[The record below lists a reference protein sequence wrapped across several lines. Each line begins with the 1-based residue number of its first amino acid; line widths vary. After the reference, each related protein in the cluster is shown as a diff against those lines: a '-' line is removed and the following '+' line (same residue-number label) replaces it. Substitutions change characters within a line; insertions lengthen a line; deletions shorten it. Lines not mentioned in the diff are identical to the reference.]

1 MLKGAM
7 KHTFRFI
14 LLAVALFLLSGSLAF
29 GQEGVY
35 MGKVTE
41 KGTGIPMEFV
51 NVLIYDTSTQ
61 KLVKG
66 SISDENGHFTVD
78 GLPLNRPLQATFSS
92 MGYATLTGKTFRLSP
107 NHTTQQANDIKLET
121 TAQLLDAVTI
131 TGQKRTIEYSLDRK
145 VVNVEQSLVSEG
157 GTAVDVLQNVP
168 SISVDDEGNISM
180 KGSESVTILIDGR
193 PASFSGLGLDQLSAA
208 NIANIEI
215 ISNPSAKY
223 NPEGTSGIV
232 NIITKERKNTE
243 INGNVY
249 ASTSTANRH
258 GVGAN
263 LSFGLKKVT
272 LFTNVDFNYRNR
284 ESVSSSSR
292 TSYRGD
298 NPDPAYGNDNMQKE
312 ISETAT
318 NKREGLGGKVQIG
331 ADFRINPNN
340 TFLISGT
347 FDGWNNHRD
356 NPYRESRTFSYLDSQ
371 PSEEHDILTMGT
383 ASSSSESRLG
393 GQGAISYKHKFA
405 RPQEE
410 LTFDATVNYHAPDES
425 STNYQTLIN
434 TYPADTSAT
443 RQTVSNKRQDVSFDA
458 QLNYIHPFSENL
470 SLEVGYQAKVQWQST
485 RSLYDSRLN
494 IYQDTSID
502 FDYISHNHGI
512 YANLIGKFGGFS
524 FQVGGRMEG
533 DFMTAEKHTEQGE
546 ASFGYRRFR
555 FYPAVHLSY
564 KIGKMQE
571 IQLSYSRRVNRP
583 GPWNLDPYVDYSN
596 YPSSIRYGN
605 PDLKPQD
612 IHSVELNYSLFVKN
626 SSVFVTVYY
635 RHMADLIRRYQFES
649 IDETSGEVLM
659 NSTFRNYAKGNTY
672 GVDIAYEQQLLKW
685 WRMGLTGSLY
695 QNNTRDKGSDA
706 STTSEGLSYNVR
718 FNTTMNLP
726 LAFTLQ
732 FTCRY
737 NGPSYWAQTKWDWN
751 VAGEIALRKSFLQK
765 RLNVGLRVS
774 DLFHTRRWNSTVTG
788 EGFVSQRKSRAKNST
803 ALYVTVS
810 YKINKGFQDRSRNRG
825 GGGGEDEM
833 REI

>member
-1 MLKGAM
+1 M
-7 KHTFRFI
+7 KPIFRFI
-14 LLAVALFLLSGSLAF
+14 LLAAVLAF
-29 GQEGVY
+29 LPCGSVFGQKGTY
-35 MGKVTE
+35 SGKVAE
-41 KGTGIPMEFV
+41 RGTGTPMEFV
-51 NVLIYDTSTQ
+51 NVLVYDTLTQ
-61 KLVKG
+61 KLVRG
-66 SISDENGHFTVD
+66 SVSDAGGHFSVD
-78 GLPLNRPLQATFSS
+78 GLPFDRPLQATFSS
-92 MGYATLTGKTFRLSP
+92 MGYATQTGKVFILSAQRP
-107 NHTTQQANDIKLET
+107 TQQANDIKLET
-121 TAQLLDAVTI
+121 TAKLLDAVTI

-180 KGSESVTILIDGR
+180 KGSESVTVLIDGR

-223 NPEGTSGIV
+223 NPEGTSGII

-258 GVGAN
+258 SLGAN

-272 LFTNVDFNYRNR
+272 LFTNVDLNYRNR
-284 ESVSSSSR
+284 ESTGSSSR

-298 NPDPAYGNDNMQKE
+298 NREYPDDNMQKE
-312 ISETAT
+312 VSGPSAG
-318 NKREGLGGKVQIG
+318 KHGGFGGKVQAG

-340 TFLISGT
+340 TLLISGT

-356 NPYRESRTFSYLDSQ
+356 HGYNESRTFSYNNDFPLV
-371 PSEEHDILTMGT
+371 EHDILRMGT
-383 ASSSSESRLG
+383 SSSSSENRLG
-393 GQGAISYKHKFA
+393 GQGALSYKHKFA
-405 RPQEE
+405 KPQQE
-410 LTFDATVNYHAPDES
+410 LTFDATVNYHTPNERS
-425 STNYQTLIN
+425 SNYQRLIN
-434 TYPADTSAT
+434 FHSNTADTT
-443 RQTVSNKRQDVSFDA
+443 VTTQTVNNQRRNIGFDA
-458 QLNYIHPFSENL
+458 QLNYIHPFNEKL
-470 SLEVGYQAKVQWQST
+470 SLEVGYQAKLQAQAT

-494 IYQDTSID
+494 QYQDTSID

-512 YANLIGKFGGFS
+512 YANLMGKFGNFS

-533 DFMTAEKHTEQGE
+533 DFMDAEKRTERGDT
-546 ASFGYRRFR
+546 SFSYTRFR

-612 IHSVELNYSLFVKN
+612 IHSIELNYSLFVK
-626 SSVFVTVYY
+626 SSSIFVTVYY
-635 RHMADLIRRYQFES
+635 RHMTDLIRRYQFES
-649 IDETSGEVLM
+649 IDDISGEILM

-685 WRMGLTGSLY
+685 WRMGLSGSLY
-695 QNNTRDKGSDA
+695 QNNTRDKGADA
-706 STTSEGLSYNVR
+706 STSTEGLSYNVR

-737 NGPSYWAQTKWDWN
+737 NGPSYWAQTKFDWN
-751 VAGEIALRKSFLQK
+751 VSGEIALRKSFFNK
-765 RLNVGLRVS
+765 SLNVGLRVS
-774 DLFHTRRWNSTVTG
+774 DLFHTQRWNSTVTG
-788 EGFVSQRKSRAKNST
+788 EGFVSQRKRRAKNST
-803 ALYVTVS
+803 ALYITAS
-810 YKINKGFQDRSRNRG
+810 YKINKGFQERNRNRG
-825 GGGGEDEM
+825 GGDGDSMDLYEM
-833 REI
+833 

>member
-1 MLKGAM
+1 M
-7 KHTFRFI
+7 KPILRFI
-14 LLAVALFLLSGSLAF
+14 LPAVLALLPCGAAF
-29 GQEGVY
+29 AQTGVY
-35 MGKVTE
+35 SGKVTE
-41 KGTGIPMEFV
+41 RGTGTPMEFV
-51 NVLIYDTSTQ
+51 NVLVYDTLTQ

-66 SISDENGHFTVD
+66 GVSDAGGRFSID
-78 GLPLNRPLQATFSS
+78 GLPFDRPLQATFSS
-92 MGYATLTGKTFRLSP
+92 MGYATQTGRAFRLTP
-107 NHTTQQANDIKLET
+107 QRPTQQANDIKLET
-121 TAQLLDAVTI
+121 TAKLLDAVTI

-157 GTAVDVLQNVP
+157 GTAVDILQNVP

-180 KGSESVTILIDGR
+180 KGSESVTVLIDGR

-223 NPEGTSGIV
+223 NPEGTSGII
-232 NIITKERKNTE
+232 NIITKERKNAE

-258 GVGAN
+258 SMGTN

-272 LFTNVDFNYRNR
+272 LFTNVDLNYRNR
-284 ESVSSSSR
+284 ESVSSSLRVSE
-292 TSYRGD
+292 RGD
-298 NPDPAYGNDNMQKE
+298 NPDPAYRDDNMQKE
-312 ISETAT
+312 TAGPSASG
-318 NKREGLGGKVQIG
+318 RGGFGGKVQAG
-331 ADFRINPNN
+331 ADFRINSNN
-340 TFLISGT
+340 TLLISGT
-347 FDGWNNHRD
+347 FEGWNSHHD
-356 NPYRESRTFSYLDSQ
+356 HAYRESRTFSYQNDL
-371 PSEEHDILTMGT
+371 PLEEHDILLMGT
-383 ASSSSESRLG
+383 ATSSAENRLG
-393 GQGAISYKHKFA
+393 GQGALSYKHKFA
-405 RPQEE
+405 RPQQE
-410 LTFDATVNYHAPDES
+410 LTFDATVNYHTPDERS
-425 STNYQTLIN
+425 SNYQKLIN
-434 TYPADTSAT
+434 FYPSSDTSET
-443 RQTVSNKRQDVSFDA
+443 TQIIDNKRKNINFDA
-458 QLNYIHPFSENL
+458 QLNYVHPFNEKL
-470 SLEVGYQAKVQWQST
+470 SLEVGYQAKLQAQAT

-494 IYQDTSID
+494 IYQDTAID

-512 YANLIGKFGGFS
+512 YANLMGKFGNFS

-533 DFMTAEKHTEQGE
+533 DFMTADKRTERGDT
-546 ASFGYRRFR
+546 SFAYTRFR

-564 KIGKMQE
+564 KIGRMQE

-612 IHSVELNYSLFVKN
+612 IHSLELNYSLFVKN
-626 SSVFVTVYY
+626 SSIFVTVYY
-635 RHMADLIRRYQFES
+635 RHMTDLIRRYQFEAVD
-649 IDETSGEVLM
+649 DESGEVLL

-695 QNNTRDKGSDA
+695 QNNTRDRGSDA
-706 STTSEGLSYNVR
+706 STSTEGLSYNVR

-737 NGPSYWAQTKWDWN
+737 NGPSYWAQTKFDWN

-765 RLNVGLRVS
+765 RLNIGLRVS
-774 DLFHTRRWNSTVTG
+774 DLFHTQRWNSTVTG
-788 EGFVSQRKSRAKNST
+788 EGFISQRKRRAKNST
-803 ALYVTVS
+803 ALYITAS
-810 YKINKGFQDRSRNRG
+810 YKINKGFQERSRNRTNG
-825 GGGGEDEM
+825 NEDSMDMEEM
-833 REI
+833 

>member
-1 MLKGAM
+1 M
-7 KHTFRFI
+7 
-14 LLAVALFLLSGSLAF
+14 
-29 GQEGVY
+29 
-35 MGKVTE
+35 TE
-41 KGTGIPMEFV
+41 KGTGTPMEFV
-51 NVLIYDTSTQ
+51 NVLVYDTATQ

-66 SISDENGHFTVD
+66 SVSDANGRFSVD
-78 GLPLNRPLQATFSS
+78 DLPFGRPLQATFSS
-92 MGYATLTGKTFRLSP
+92 MGYATLTGKVFLLSAQHP
-107 NHTTQQANDIKLET
+107 AQQANDIKLET
-121 TAQLLDAVTI
+121 TAKLLDAVTI

-168 SISVDDEGNISM
+168 SINVDDEGNISM
-180 KGSESVTILIDGR
+180 KGSESVTVLIDGR

-223 NPEGTSGIV
+223 NPEGTSGII
-232 NIITKERKNTE
+232 NIITKERKDTE

-258 GVGAN
+258 SLGAN

-272 LFTNVDFNYRNR
+272 LFTNVDLNYRNR
-284 ESVSSSSR
+284 ESVRSSWRISE
-292 TSYRGD
+292 RGG
-298 NPDPAYGNDNMQKE
+298 NPDTAAYGSDNMQKE
-312 ISETAT
+312 ISGPSTG
-318 NKREGLGGKVQIG
+318 KHDGLGGKVQAG

-340 TFLISGT
+340 TLLISGT
-347 FDGWNNHRD
+347 FEGWNNHR
-356 NPYRESRTFSYLDSQ
+356 NNAYNESRTFSYINDL
-371 PSEEHDILTMGT
+371 PFEEHDILLMGT
-383 ASSSSESRLG
+383 SSSSAENRLG
-393 GQGAISYKHKFA
+393 GQAALSYKHKFA
-405 RPQEE
+405 KPQEE
-410 LTFDATVNYHAPDES
+410 LTFDATVNYHTPDES
-425 STNYQTLIN
+425 SNNYQKIIN
-434 TYPADTSAT
+434 IYPADTT
-443 RQTVSNKRQDVSFDA
+443 VTTQTVNNRRRNLSFDA
-458 QLNYIHPFSENL
+458 QLNYIHPFNEKL
-470 SLEVGYQAKVQWQST
+470 SLEVGYQAKLQAQAT

-494 IYQDTSID
+494 QYQDTSID

-512 YANLIGKFGGFS
+512 YANLMGKFGNFS

-533 DFMTAEKHTEQGE
+533 DFMTADKRTERGDT
-546 ASFGYRRFR
+546 SFSYTRFR

-612 IHSVELNYSLFVKN
+612 IHSLELNYSLFVKN
-626 SSVFVTVYY
+626 SSIFVTVYY
-635 RHMADLIRRYQFES
+635 RHMTDLIRRYQFES
-649 IDETSGEVLM
+649 IDDISGEVLM

-695 QNNTRDKGSDA
+695 QNNTRDKGADA
-706 STTSEGLSYNVR
+706 STSTEGLSYNVR

-737 NGPSYWAQTKWDWN
+737 NGPSYWAQTKFDWN
-751 VAGEIALRKSFLQK
+751 VSGEIALRKSFFQK

-774 DLFHTRRWNSTVTG
+774 DLFHTQRWNSTVTG

-803 ALYVTVS
+803 ALYITAS
-810 YKINKGFQDRSRNRG
+810 YKINKGFQERNRNRG
-825 GGGGEDEM
+825 GGNEDSMDMYEM
-833 REI
+833 